1 MTLRSLLRDFM
12 LLAFAAVLGWWAH
25 SANTSVHAAPNRPS
39 DDGLEFQ
46 FGGGAK

>member
-12 LLAFAAVLGWWAH
+12 LLAFAAALGWWAH
-25 SANTSVHAAPNRPS
+25 SANTAVHAAPDRPS